1 MTVHR
6 DNRKSENPAV
16 CEATQQQ
23 EQSGL
28 PGVGDG
34 ESEGEGVW

>member
-6 DNRKSENPAV
+6 DNRKSENPSV

-23 EQSGL
+23 EKLSNVTF
-28 PGVGDG
+28 PTDYFA
-34 ESEGEGVW
+34 